1 MGILTRAKDTLT
13 NPVITFPIL
22 LIVTSR
28 LFTFL
33 AYPNPIYFPDSPT
46 YYSGKFLNFDLVSLQ
61 GDSARGWFVPLIYSL
76 MPSVQVLELFQLGL
90 SAVAWTVLIKAI
102 YKSKILKRHFLA
114 FTVIVLAMLAVA
126 PQVIQ
131 HDTNILATSITNSLF
146 ILMLAYFIKLISS
159 EQKKPKYLFLIL
171 TIGTILVVQKLT
183 FLPVIFLILLI
194 AYFAARRSIGF
205 GIKQTFFVLS
215 FCSLSSSLFVGSN
228 VNNSWQVSYSGQT
241 LLWQLG
247 GQSPVAADFRDHLK
261 SKNAPPCIT
270 EEAPY
275 KNLDKSIG
283 IILNECPEGA
293 EFIKTT
299 IQKEFFT
306 FLVSNPAAPLKL
318 GIIGLG
324 AAVTNSAANYGNAVS
339 ILPNFTSEIF
349 FGTTAPNI
357 ALSGLDSQVAGFELI
372 NSGAAFWI
380 YAPLIGW
387 VFLAVFGILTQIIR
401 TRNERLL
408 LLALVSCLGQALLA
422 VVLLP
427 SEWVRQ
433 TSPFILGALVTSIII
448 SAKVLETILTD
459 SANFDK

>member
-1 MGILTRAKDTLT
+1 MGILKSTKKLPTIPFISL
-13 NPVITFPIL
+13 PIL
-22 LIVTSR
+22 LIATSR
-28 LFTFL
+28 IFTFF
-33 AYPNPIYFPDSPT
+33 AYPNPIHYPDSPT

-61 GDSARGWFVPLIYSL
+61 GDAARGWFVPLIYSL
-76 MPSVQVLELFQLGL
+76 MPSTRVLELFQLGF
-90 SAVAWTVLIKAI
+90 SAVAWTILIKVV
-102 YKSKILKRHFLA
+102 YESTILKKRFLDL
-114 FTVIVLAMLAVA
+114 TVIALAILASA

-146 ILMLAYFIKLISS
+146 ILMLAYFMKLITS
-159 EQKKPKYLFLIL
+159 EPRNPKNLFLIL
-171 TIGTILVVQKLT
+171 TVGMILVVQKLT
-183 FLPVIFLILLI
+183 FLPVIIVILLI
-194 AYFAARRSIGF
+194 AYFAVGRSF
-205 GIKQTFFVLS
+205 RSGIKQIFFVLS
-215 FCSLSSSLFVGSN
+215 FCFLASSLYVGSN

-247 GQSPVAADFRDHLK
+247 GQSPVAADFRNYLK
-261 SKNAPPCIT
+261 NKNAPQCIT

-275 KNLDKSIG
+275 ENLDKSIG
-283 IILNECPEGA
+283 LILNECPEGV

-306 FLVSNPAAPLKL
+306 FLASNPAAPLKL

-324 AAVTNSAANYGNAVS
+324 AAMTNSAANYGNAVS
-339 ILPNFTSEIF
+339 ILPDFTSAIF

-380 YAPLIGW
+380 YAPLMGW
-387 VFLAVFGILTQIIR
+387 VLLAAFGLLTQIIR
-401 TRNERLL
+401 THNERLL
-408 LLALVSCLGQALLA
+408 FLVLLSCLGQALLA

-433 TSPFILGALVTSIII
+433 TSPFILGALVTSVIL
-448 SAKVLETILTD
+448 SSKVLEIIVTD